1 MTKQTNDDGY
11 LKKLFFKNIIN
22 SFVEVEASDSFNNNG
37 KPDPN
42 NFPINL
48 LNWTD
53 DPGIRYF
60 SSSTTN
66 PFILIE
72 FKRHIPKIY
81 GYLFETHGDKTAQS
95 FPNQWIVKGS
105 NTNSNENEWET
116 VDERKTQ
123 ILESL
128 SRKAIFHMKS
138 CQYKYIKFIQ
148 YSNTYVSNPAYKNTF
163 SLRHIDF
170 YTIQQCT
177 INCNT
182 YKHYFHLF
190 YISIFI
196 FL

>member
-1 MTKQTNDDGY
+1 MTEQTNDDGY
-11 LKKLFFKNIIN
+11 LKKLFLKNIIN
-22 SFVEVEASDSFNNNG
+22 SFVEVTASDSFNNNG

-42 NFPINL
+42 NFAINL

-53 DPGIRYF
+53 SPEIRYF

-66 PFILIE
+66 PFIIIE

-95 FPNQWIVKGS
+95 FPNYWIVKGS
-105 NTNSNENEWET
+105 NSNTNKNQWEIL
-116 VDERKTQ
+116 DERRTP

-128 SRKAIFHMKS
+128 SRKAIFHMKP

-148 YSNTYVSNPAYKNTF
+148 LNNTYDKSHSDYARTF

-177 INCNT
+177 INCNK
-182 YKHYFHLF
+182 YNRISHLF
-190 YISIFI
+190 YIAI
-196 FL
+196 LL